1 MASVVLISAA
11 KLLLFGPTGKCSAE
25 KLPLAAYLFSI
36 AVPFSAD
43 IQGSEVGRK
52 KPKDVPTTTFRH
64 QRKMQII

>member
-25 KLPLAAYLFSI
+25 KLPLAASLFSF
-36 AVPFSAD
+36 AVPFSSD

-52 KPKDVPTTTFRH
+52 KPKGVPTTTFRH
-64 QRKMQII
+64 PEKCK

>member
-36 AVPFSAD
+36 AVPFSAGF
-43 IQGSEVGRK
+43 QGSEVGRR
-52 KPKDVPTTTFRH
+52 KPKGVPTIAFRH

>member
-11 KLLLFGPTGKCSAE
+11 KLLLFGPTDKCSAE
-25 KLPLAAYLFSI
+25 KLPLAAFLFSV

-52 KPKDVPTTTFRH
+52 KPKGVPTITFRH
-64 QRKMQII
+64 HEKMQII